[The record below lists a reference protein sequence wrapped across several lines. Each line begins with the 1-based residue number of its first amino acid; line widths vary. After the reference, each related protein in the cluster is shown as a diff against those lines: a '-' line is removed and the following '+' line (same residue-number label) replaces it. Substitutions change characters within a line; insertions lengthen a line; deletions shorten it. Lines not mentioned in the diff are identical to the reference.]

1 MPLGTANF
9 SPESSDSSIF
19 GIPLDVLN
27 RSRFENWAQSG
38 DDAKSVS
45 AVVGGLNEFIGDE
58 NNRWL
63 RCLVKAESFN
73 PSNHS
78 KIDSNS
84 QPSEAGEADDF
95 QPIRN
100 LSPIVLYGE
109 TGTGKTSLALS
120 LIARVTS
127 SNDSSNETD
136 REPACLAGSE
146 FYRRYVAAMD
156 RQTINEFRQ
165 KILSCSG
172 LVIDNIDQLESKPAA
187 QRELVYLI
195 DQLNRVSKPIIIT
208 MQYSPLE
215 ANHLVP
221 QLLSRLSGGIGFP
234 VFPPGL
240 RARRK
245 IIELLQSL
253 HRIPL
258 TAEAA
263 EWVAQRMSVSVPKL
277 NHFFVQLKTELKA
290 RDQAS
295 PVADINPVDMV
306 MLGLIF
312 QQDKNAIE
320 AMTSQII
327 DSVADEFE
335 MTSAVLCS
343 NSRKQTVVMARGVA
357 IWLLRTMLG
366 SSYQNI
372 GTRFGGRD
380 HTTILHAFHK
390 YDGLIQENAKDPEV
404 NATLCSRIRIL
415 KQRLDETFAG
425 EMTLIP

>member
-1 MPLGTANF
+1 MPLGTTNF

-19 GIPLDVLN
+19 GIPLDHLN
-27 RSRFENWAQSG
+27 RSRFENWGQSVE
-38 DDAKSVS
+38 DANSVS
-45 AVVGGLNEFIGDE
+45 AIVGGLDEFIGDE
-58 NNRWL
+58 DNRWL
-63 RCLVKAESFN
+63 RCLAKSEVFEVETFKS
-73 PSNHS
+73 STDQS
-78 KIDSNS
+78 RSNS
-84 QPSEAGEADDF
+84 RPEEQDEFE
-95 QPIRN
+95 PIRS

-127 SNDSSNETD
+127 TESDG
-136 REPACLAGSE
+136 EPACLAGSE

-165 KILSCSG
+165 KILLSPG

-195 DQLNRVSKPIIIT
+195 DQLNRAAKPIIVT
-208 MQYSPLE
+208 MQQSPLE

-245 IIELLQSL
+245 IIERLQSL
-253 HRIPL
+253 HRTPL
-258 TAEAA
+258 TDEAA

-290 RDQAS
+290 RDQNN
-295 PVADINPVDMV
+295 PVAINRPVDMV

-312 QQDKNAIE
+312 QQDKSTVE
-320 AMTSQII
+320 AMASQII
-327 DSVADEFE
+327 DSVAQEFE
-335 MTSAVLCS
+335 MTPTLLCS

-372 GTRFGGRD
+372 GTRFGNRD
-380 HTTILHAFHK
+380 HTTILHAFQK
-390 YDGLIQENAKDPEV
+390 YDALIQENVKDPEANV
-404 NATLCSRIRIL
+404 SLCNRVRTLKL
-415 KQRLDETFAG
+415 RLNETFAG